1 MVLVSSKKSSASVA
15 VRNSPL
21 YKRYAHIMTPVRPC
35 SEQEG
40 KIQKGGQ
47 RRSGEKTK
55 DLSCTQWHEVLCC
68 YKFSIPAFSRL
79 KLPAIE
85 IDALHT
91 HLSWFAVN
99 NSHVLWVS
107 CEPLLHIHTK
117 RLDQLKGRSI
127 EFLKGEHSNCVWEK
141 YRLWHLMELSET
153 WQRYHWLMLYTYR
166 WRSSS

>member
-1 MVLVSSKKSSASVA
+1 MVLVSSKKSSASVT

-68 YKFSIPAFSRL
+68 YKFSMPAFSRL
-79 KLPAIE
+79 KLPAIGMHCTLTFPDLQWTTATFFGLRANHSS
-85 IDALHT
+85 ISTQKGLINSKGGAL
-91 HLSWFAVN
+91 
-99 NSHVLWVS
+99 NSS
-107 CEPLLHIHTK
+107 
-117 RLDQLKGRSI
+117 KGNIATVCWKSTDCDI
-127 EFLKGEHSNCVWEK
+127 WWN
-141 YRLWHLMELSET
+141 
-153 WQRYHWLMLYTYR
+153 
-166 WRSSS
+166 